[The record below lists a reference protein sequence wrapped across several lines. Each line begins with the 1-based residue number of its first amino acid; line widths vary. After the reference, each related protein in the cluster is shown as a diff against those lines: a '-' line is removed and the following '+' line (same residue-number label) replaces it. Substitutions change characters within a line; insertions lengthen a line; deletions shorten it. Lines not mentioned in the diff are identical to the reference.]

1 MEPEFQTALRIA
13 SYNIRA
19 GLGTDLRRDPART
32 LRAIAALKAD
42 IVTLQEADF
51 RMGARPSA
59 LPRDLLRDMTGLVPV
74 AGDDRSLGWHGIALL
89 VRPDIVAQDV
99 HRLDLPSAEPRGAVV
114 VDLLSALGPIRVV
127 GVHLGLLRRSRRRQL
142 DYVRDFIGGLAPMPT
157 VIAGDFNER
166 STRVGL
172 GRIAQDFTILPAAR
186 TFPSTLPLLPLDRI
200 AHCDQL
206 QVRME
211 PVPKMPAPHPSDHR
225 PIVAAV
231 TARPMAGSRRPDPPH
246 SSPLPR

>member
-59 LPRDLLRDMTGLVPV
+59 LPRDLLQDMTGLVPV

-89 VRPDIVAQDV
+89 VRPEITAGDV
-99 HRLDLPSAEPRGAVV
+99 HRLDLPSAEPRGAIV
-114 VDLLSALGPIRVV
+114 VDLQSPLGPLRVV
-127 GVHLGLLRRSRRRQL
+127 GLHLGLLRRSRRRQL
-142 DYVRDFIGGLAPMPT
+142 DYIRDFIATLAPMPT

-166 STRVGL
+166 SARVGL

-186 TFPSTLPLLPLDRI
+186 TFPSVLPILPLDRI

-211 PVPKMPAPHPSDHR
+211 PTPKMPAPHPSDHR

-231 TARPMAGSRRPDPPH
+231 TAQP
-246 SSPLPR
+246 SP